1 MAHTLRR
8 SRSKYGRTRR
18 QRRKQRRIRGGGIFD
33 DIINKFKP
41 ATPEE
46 KCEKAKQAADEVCSS
61 VSVPSSEPVVE
72 QQSGD
77 ELSPPSELDSLVPE
91 NQFENPDSVAV
102 AAMSDMSPSYSEDIA
117 ATPATPALNTEM
129 MPPPTMSEPVGIM
142 PPPSMSEPVGVGME
156 QKSLTQQQPPPLPM
170 QTVNFGGSRRK
181 NKKKNKKQSHRKKMK
196 SRKHKK

>member
-41 ATPEE
+41 DTPEE
-46 KCEKAKQAADEVCSS
+46 KCEKAKQAAEEVCSS
-61 VSVPSSEPVVE
+61 VSAPSSEPVVE

-77 ELSPPSELDSLVPE
+77 ELSPPSELVDSLVPE
-91 NQFENPDSVAV
+91 NQLENPDSL
-102 AAMSDMSPSYSEDIA
+102 AMSDMSPSYSEDIA

-129 MPPPTMSEPVGIM
+129 MPPPSMSEPAGMM
-142 PPPSMSEPVGVGME
+142 PPPSVSEPVGME